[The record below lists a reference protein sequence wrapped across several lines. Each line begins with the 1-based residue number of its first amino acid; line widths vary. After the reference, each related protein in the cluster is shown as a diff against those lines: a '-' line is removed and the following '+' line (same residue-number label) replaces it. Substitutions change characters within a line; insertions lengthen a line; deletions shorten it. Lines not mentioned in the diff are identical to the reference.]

1 MLTMSVFFSYRSI
14 KEIPKFKNK
23 ATEYNQVS
31 KIWRKKEKRYLG
43 HRIFDWSVQFIVINN
58 AIEVQLIEVIS
69 DYTRLAETH

>member
-1 MLTMSVFFSYRSI
+1 MKYWITHHLLIQEHYFIAMLTMSVFFFSYRSI

-43 HRIFDWSVQFIVINN
+43 HRIFD
-58 AIEVQLIEVIS
+58 
-69 DYTRLAETH
+69 